1 MGVGDVRRALP
12 GAEPRRG
19 YGRSAARVA
28 ARIEPSLTLL
38 EPRKLPRQAR
48 SQATFEA
55 IVDAC
60 GQLLASGSYEALTT
74 NSISE
79 RAGVSIGT
87 LYEYFPNRESIV
99 AALTASS
106 CRRLVMRMKRAVEET
121 AGMTDF
127 QGVEHLLSAGIAAL
141 SAPENVFKVLM
152 TETPFVLRL
161 PVFRDARATLDH
173 LCQSISK
180 AAGDR
185 IRLPEPKAD
194 AWLISQ
200 MLFSGMLE
208 IAFRD
213 SCEQERALLVREL
226 ARLTF
231 RMGVGRDPTE
241 AEMDAPRAP

>member
-1 MGVGDVRRALP
+1 MGVGQPRTVA
-12 GAEPRRG
+12 GGEGRRG
-19 YGRSAARVA
+19 YGRAGARGA

-60 GQLLASGSYEALTT
+60 AQLLASSPYEALTT

-106 CRRLVMRMKRAVEET
+106 CRRLVQRMRHAVEEA
-121 AGMTDF
+121 AGMSDF
-127 QGVEHLLSAGIAAL
+127 EGVEHLLRAGIAAL

-161 PVFRDARATLDH
+161 PVYREARATLDH
-173 LCQSISK
+173 LCQSITQG
-180 AAGDR
+180 AGDR
-185 IRLPEPKAD
+185 ISLPEPRAD

-200 MLFSGMLE
+200 MLFSAMLE
-208 IAFRD
+208 IAFRETT
-213 SCEQERALLVREL
+213 EQERVLLIREL

-231 RMGVGRDPTE
+231 RMGVGRDATPD
-241 AEMDAPRAP
+241 EMGGVRAP